1 MRQLLSEILKFV
13 ELELSAPKRE
23 ISDELKKLVASC
35 NNDITPKYTAVD
47 SGYVVQRVG
56 EVDILIQ
63 SIVAI
68 GDEVKR
74 RFIIQKVLEDPHH
87 DARIN
92 EIHFAESFRG
102 LVVVDGPLTPY
113 VNGGDVVG
121 VSKEPKAVR
130 YGPRIPE
137 KELRELFINLS
148 KALGEIKVA
157 GELLAE
163 APRGSYLR
171 PVEVGGFYG
180 TFFKSDWVLYVEFPK
195 GLDASEICGLFRRYP
210 IKLRIAHHLSKINR
224 QYLDSIKLLF
234 SNIGKVH
241 YLHLR
246 EIL

>member
-23 ISDELKKLVASC
+23 ISDGLKKLVASC

-56 EVDILIQ
+56 EVDILVQ

-74 RFIIQKVLEDPHH
+74 RFVIQKVLEDPHH
-87 DARIN
+87 EARLN
-92 EIHFAESFRG
+92 EIRFAEGFGG
-102 LVVVDGPLTPY
+102 LVLVDGPLTPY
-113 VNGGDVVG
+113 INSGDMLG
-121 VSKEPKAVR
+121 VSKEPRAVR

-137 KELRELFINLS
+137 RELRELFINLS
-148 KALGEIKVA
+148 RALGEIKVA
-157 GELLAE
+157 GELLAG
-163 APRGSYLR
+163 APPGSYLR

-195 GLDASEICGLFRRYP
+195 SLNAGEICGLFKRYP

-224 QYLDSIKLLF
+224 QYLDSIKFLF

-241 YLHLR
+241 YLRLR
-246 EIL
+246 EVL